1 MNNKNNVDK
10 EKSSNE
16 IEVTILMPCLNEEET
31 IEFCVVEAMNAI
43 SASGVNGEVLIADNG
58 STDGSRS
65 IAQNNGARV
74 VTVKNKGYGN
84 ALIGGIKAAKGKY
97 IIMGDADGSY
107 KFGDLPHFL
116 KKLKLGADLVMG
128 CRLPKGGGTIEP
140 GAMPWKHR
148 YIGNPVLSRFGKLF
162 FNAPV
167 DDFHCGLRGFNR
179 KKILDLNLQCTGME
193 FASEM
198 VVKAVISRLK
208 LEQIPTT
215 LRPDKRS
222 GKPHLRS
229 WRDGWRHLRFL
240 LLYSP
245 KWLFF
250 YPGIVLF
257 TLSMLGFISL
267 LFGQIIIANV
277 IFDINTLLV
286 FSAGILVSFQVIFF
300 AVFTKVYSVQQ
311 GLLRPDKNVDKLLN
325 SYPVEVGIIIGI
337 FLFIVGIGILIS
349 AVLYWKSIGFGD
361 LPSEYTRRIVISAIT
376 AIALGTQTI
385 FSGFALGVFGI
396 NKRQLEPMDSN
407 KV

>member
-1 MNNKNNVDK
+1 MHDKRNADK
-10 EKSSNE
+10 ERSSE
-16 IEVTILMPCLNEEET
+16 EVEVTILMPCLNEEET
-31 IEFCVVEAMNAI
+31 IEFCIVEAMNAI

-58 STDGSRS
+58 STDGSRN

-74 VTVKNKGYGN
+74 VVVKNKGYGN
-84 ALIGGIKAAKGKY
+84 ALIAGINAAKGKY
-97 IIMGDADGSY
+97 VIMGDADGSY
-107 KFGDLPHFL
+107 KFGDLANFL
-116 KKLKLGADLVMG
+116 EKLKQGADLVMG

-179 KKILDLNLQCTGME
+179 KKILELDLKCSGME

-198 VVKAVISRLK
+198 IVKAVMSRLK

-250 YPGIVLF
+250 YPGIILF
-257 TLSMLGFISL
+257 VFSMLGFISL
-267 LFGQIIIANV
+267 LFGQIVIADV
-277 IFDINTLLV
+277 IFDTNTLLV
-286 FSAGILVSFQVIFF
+286 FSTGILVSFQVIFF
-300 AVFTKVYSVQQ
+300 AVFAKVYSVQQ
-311 GLLRPDKNVDKLLN
+311 GLLRPDKKVEKLLN
-325 SYPVEVGIIIGI
+325 SYPVEVGIAIGI
-337 FLFIVGIGILIS
+337 FLFIVGFGILLS
-349 AVLYWKSIGFGD
+349 AVFYWKSIGFGVIPND
-361 LPSEYTRRIVISAIT
+361 NNRRIVIAAIT
-376 AIALGTQTI
+376 AIALGTQSI

-396 NKRQLEPMDSN
+396 KKGS
-407 KV
+407 